1 MTETLSRY
9 RLKQLILY
17 IAGQTEEADFFGATK
32 LNKVL
37 YRSEF
42 AAYRELGHK
51 LTEFHYQKNRMGP
64 TLRAFQPVTAEMECT
79 GLIAWAMRPHGR
91 TEERRMR
98 ALAEPDLSVFSDQEI
113 AIVDAE
119 IQRAW
124 DLTGTQVSA
133 EEHQTAA
140 WYATRMSET
149 IKPELSFVEDPA
161 QVMPL
166 SDAEQDR
173 AAAAIERYLARA
185 REAANSRSRA

>member
-17 IAGQTEEADFFGATK
+17 IAERTAAADFFGAIK

-64 TLRAFQPVTAEMECT
+64 TLRAFPPVTAEMESS
-79 GLIAWAMRPHGR
+79 GLIAWESRVHGR
-91 TEERRMR
+91 TEERRVR
-98 ALAEPDLSVFSDQEI
+98 ALTAPDLSVFSDQEI

-124 DLTGTQVSA
+124 DLTGAQVSA

-140 WYATRMSET
+140 WYATRMNET

-161 QVMPL
+161 QVISL
-166 SDAEQDR
+166 SDAEQER

-185 REAANSRSRA
+185 REAANPRSRA

>member
-9 RLKQLILY
+9 RLKQLILH
-17 IAGQTEEADFFGATK
+17 IAERTQAADFFGATK

-37 YRSEF
+37 YRSEL

-64 TLRAFQPVTAEMECT
+64 TLRAFQPVTTEMEGA
-79 GLIAWAMRPHGR
+79 GLIAWESRMHGR
-91 TEERRMR
+91 AEEKRIR
-98 ALAEPDLSVFSDQEI
+98 ALVAPDLTVFSDQEI

-140 WYATRMSET
+140 WYATRMNET
-149 IKPELSFVEDPA
+149 VKPELSFVEDPA

-166 SDAEQDR
+166 SDVEQER

-185 REAANSRSRA
+185 REAANPRSRA